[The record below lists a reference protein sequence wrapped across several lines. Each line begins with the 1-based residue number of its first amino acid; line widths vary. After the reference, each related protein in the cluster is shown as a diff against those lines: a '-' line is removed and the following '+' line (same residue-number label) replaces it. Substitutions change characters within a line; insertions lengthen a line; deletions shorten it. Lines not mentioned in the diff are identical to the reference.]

1 MFMEQI
7 TSGLDLFRIPAVSP
21 LGAGI
26 EKPSDDHAGLAD
38 NLESWVLL
46 ELHRADRSAH
56 ISIPRGRGRT
66 RIVGDFPDLC
76 DGHSSRSA
84 RLWPRPA
91 GDSEE
96 LTRVIGRM
104 KPSLPPNEPFHV

>member
-1 MFMEQI
+1 MFIEQI
-7 TSGLDLFRIPAVSP
+7 RSGLDLFRIPPVSP

-38 NLESWVLL
+38 NLESWVLF

-66 RIVGDFPDLC
+66 RIVGDFPRSVRWALVTLGAVVAEAGRRQRGPDAC
-76 DGHSSRSA
+76 DRQDEGLVA
-84 RLWPRPA
+84 A
-91 GDSEE
+91 Q
-96 LTRVIGRM
+96 
-104 KPSLPPNEPFHV
+104 